1 MILQNEICHI
11 EIKVDETYTIGSA
24 DNHHYDVT
32 LNPGHYGH
40 NDFSKTLSIHINLGS
55 REFQIALIGPFY
67 SYDSDCA
74 VLEND
79 ILTILQDNMITQIR
93 ITNDSIILNN
103 MLDCFGCNFAIY
115 KVKKGYIIY
124 GEIEIT
130 MLDFNFEKQWS
141 FSGKDIFASISGKEP
156 FKILENSICLYDFE
170 DNYYEIDFD
179 ENNSYRFR

>member
-1 MILQNEICHI
+1 MLIEIMKAFYILACHI

-79 ILTILQDNMITQIR
+79 ILTILQDNMITQN
-93 ITNDSIILNN
+93 TD
-103 MLDCFGCNFAIY
+103 A
-115 KVKKGYIIY
+115 
-124 GEIEIT
+124 
-130 MLDFNFEKQWS
+130 
-141 FSGKDIFASISGKEP
+141 A
-156 FKILENSICLYDFE
+156 LYP
-170 DNYYEIDFD
+170 Y
-179 ENNSYRFR
+179 S